1 MKRNYTTAL
10 ALSLTLLFSAGCATK
25 QPDMTRSEIYKK
37 YEPIS
42 TLEKNLQS
50 AEHSEVSVFAPE
62 GFAKAKSLFDESF
75 SLAKKNSEAKSLE
88 KAKQGLT
95 VLSKAETDAV
105 QAKEV
110 MREVV
115 ARRELAVKAK
125 APELFPDDFGKIEA
139 KLEKANNFIEAGKV
153 EKAKDLTPELLTA
166 YDAIQIEAL
175 EKGVVEV
182 AKVSSATA
190 RENDADD
197 YAPKTVAEAD
207 KELALAVS
215 ILKADRTR
223 TEAANQHAK
232 IADLNYRKAD
242 RITEMLKTFER
253 KESTREDIILWHW
266 AQLEEINAPTGT
278 ALDLTEKNHVLVA
291 SIRERVAA
299 LEKSAKDS
307 SSLNAKLQE
316 RITTMQ
322 SNHEAEIKKLESSS
336 KMQLTALQKEQAEKA
351 RHEKALNERYSFISS
366 LFKPEEATVYRE
378 GNNVL
383 ISANGFYFPVG
394 KAEIETVNFGLL
406 NKILTSI
413 KQFPDSKISISGH
426 TDSTGSDE
434 TNLQLSKERA
444 DNVAKF
450 LINIGT
456 IDPKRIKAEGYGES
470 KPVASNKLEEGRAKN
485 RRIDLLIID
494 TKQ

>member
-10 ALSLTLLFSAGCATK
+10 ALSLVLLFSAGCATK
-25 QPDMTRSEIYKK
+25 QPDLTRSEVYKK
-37 YEPIS
+37 YNSIS

-62 GFAKAKSLFDESF
+62 GFAQAKSLFDESF

-88 KAKQGLT
+88 KAREGLS
-95 VLSKAETDAV
+95 VLNKAEADA
-105 QAKEV
+105 AKSKEV
-110 MREVV
+110 MRDVI

-125 APELFPDDFGKIEA
+125 ARELFPDKFAKIET
-139 KLEKANNFIEAGKV
+139 KLEKANSFIESGKV

-175 EKGVVEV
+175 EKGVVEL
-182 AKVSSATA
+182 AKVSSVTA

-207 KELALAVS
+207 KELDLAVS
-215 ILKADRTR
+215 VLKADRTK
-223 TEAANQHAK
+223 TDVANQHAK
-232 IADLNYRKAD
+232 IADLTYKRAN
-242 RITEMLKTFER
+242 RITETLKEFER
-253 KESTREDIILWHW
+253 RDSTQEDIILWYW

-278 ALDLTEKNHVLVA
+278 SLDLTEKNYVLVA
-291 SIRERVAA
+291 SIRDRVAT
-299 LEKSAKDS
+299 LDKSLKDS
-307 SSLNAKLQE
+307 NALNEKLQE

-322 SNHEAEIKKLESSS
+322 STHEAEIKKLESSS
-336 KMQLTALQKEQAEKA
+336 KMQLSALQKEQAERD
-351 RHEKALNERYSFISS
+351 RHEKALSERYSFISS

-413 KQFPDSKISISGH
+413 KQFPESKINISGH
-426 TDSTGSDE
+426 TDSTGGE
-434 TNLQLSKERA
+434 EANLQLSKERA

-470 KPVASNKLEEGRAKN
+470 KPVASNEVEEGRAKN

-494 TKQ
+494 TKK